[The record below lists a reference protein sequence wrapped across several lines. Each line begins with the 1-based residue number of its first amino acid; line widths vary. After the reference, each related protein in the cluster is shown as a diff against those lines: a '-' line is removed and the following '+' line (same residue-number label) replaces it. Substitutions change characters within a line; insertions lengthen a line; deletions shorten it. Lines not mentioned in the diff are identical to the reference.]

1 MKLSSRVLN
10 LAPSATLGMKARA
23 KVLQDQGIK
32 IISLSAGEPDFE
44 TPACIIEAA
53 HQGLDK
59 GVSRYTGV
67 RGTDAL
73 IAAMRLKFKR
83 DQGVDYASNQ
93 VLSSVGAK
101 SSLSHAIDACLEP
114 GDEAIILK
122 PYWVSYPDLVKLAG
136 ATPVFAQPNLDSIRK
151 AITPNTRAIFL
162 NSPNNPDGSVL
173 GEDFL
178 RSLMH
183 MLEDSKI
190 WVISDEIY
198 EHLVF
203 DGVKHVSPAS
213 FSQDAYER
221 TLVISGVSKGYAMT
235 GWRVGI
241 AGGPEK
247 LVSAMAKLQE
257 QRYTCVPAIC
267 QTAAVY
273 ALNEPP
279 ELKIEIERMRTA
291 YQNRR
296 DEFLKAILKINGLS
310 CETPQGAFYAMVN
323 FSKRYPNDLEL
334 ADRLLNE
341 AHVATV
347 AGTPFGAPGY
357 LRIGLA
363 ASLEEILMGVEKIA
377 AFLERV

>member
-1 MKLSSRVLN
+1 MKLTQRVLD

-32 IISLSAGEPDFE
+32 ILSLSAGESDFE
-44 TPACIIEAA
+44 TPSCIVQAA
-53 HQGLDK
+53 HQALEK
-59 GVSRYTGV
+59 GVSRYTAV
-67 RGTDAL
+67 RGSDAL

-83 DQGVDYASNQ
+83 DQGVDYAPSQ

-101 SSLSHAIDACLEP
+101 SSLALAIDACLEA

-136 ATPVFAQPNLDSIRK
+136 ATPVFAEPNLESIER
-151 AITPNTRAIFL
+151 AITQKTRAIFL

-173 GEDFL
+173 SETFL
-178 RSLMH
+178 RSLMQL
-183 MLEDSKI
+183 LEKTSI

-203 DGVKHVSPAS
+203 DGIKAVSPAS
-213 FSQDAYER
+213 LSQDAYER

-257 QRYTCVPAIC
+257 QRCTCIPAIC
-267 QTAAVY
+267 QAA
-273 ALNEPP
+273 ATFAFNEPP
-279 ELKIEIERMRTA
+279 ELKVEIERMRAA
-291 YQNRR
+291 YEHRR
-296 DEFLKAILKINGLS
+296 DKFLEAILKIDGLS
-310 CETPQGAFYAMVN
+310 CRKPQGAFYALVN
-323 FSKRYPNDLEL
+323 FSKRYANDEEL
-334 ADRLLNE
+334 ANRLLSE

-347 AGTPFGAPGY
+347 AGTSFGAPGH
-357 LRIGLA
+357 LRISLA
-363 ASLEEILMGVEKIA
+363 VSLGEILDGVSKIER
-377 AFLERV
+377 FLAN